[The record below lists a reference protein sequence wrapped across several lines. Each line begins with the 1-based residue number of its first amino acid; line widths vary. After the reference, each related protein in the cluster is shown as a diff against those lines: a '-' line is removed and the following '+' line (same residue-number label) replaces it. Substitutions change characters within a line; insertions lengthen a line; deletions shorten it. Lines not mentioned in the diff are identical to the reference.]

1 MKYRY
6 IILLALLLLSSVLPA
21 QVNGS
26 LSNSGGRHILK
37 VWGTHY
43 ERGYAQGY
51 LLGDETKQVFQD
63 FFFTMLAFSDPVVYN
78 NLWSFYMEHFEIDQ
92 RMLQEASGLIAG
104 MTAAGVNTFHNG
116 LNRDLNAEDILLLN
130 AVTDLNYLNRSD
142 PLKLGCA
149 SLASWGTVTSADP
162 ILNGNAVITRFLDW
176 SPNSALIANPLLIVH
191 FPSEPDEQKWISFTF
206 PGMIGALSAINE
218 NQLAAFMNTSNDHY
232 YSNLS
237 NLSPILFSI
246 RKGVERLDSDGNGS
260 YNAEDLWN
268 AIQSDNQLSGTLIQ
282 NLMETPGYRHNSVIE
297 TNNGGT
303 VRRIENQAGSLPTGH
318 IAATNHFRLLSSGT
332 CCTRYSNI
340 QDSLYTNPL
349 MTPKRQ
355 LQVLSGAAGMDDN
368 LHSIQ
373 YIPST
378 GYILWSTAIL
388 GSPAFSRPGL
398 VLSSSELFANP
409 SALED
414 EYIPEIALALKV
426 WPNPVQSGETIKL
439 SGSSSLTRVEIY
451 NLKGQQ
457 LRSLDILG
465 KNAEIATSGL
475 RTGVYLVK
483 AQDLNGGWAEGCSFI
498 IKN

>member
-6 IILLALLLLSSVLPA
+6 IILLILLLLSSLLPA

-26 LSNSGGRHILK
+26 LSSLGGRHVLK
-37 VWGTHY
+37 VWGTHF
-43 ERGYAQGY
+43 ERGYAHGY
-51 LLGDETKQVFQD
+51 LLGTETKSVFQD

-92 RMLQEASGLIAG
+92 RMLQEATGLIAG
-104 MTAAGVNTFHNG
+104 MNAAGVNTFHSG

-130 AVTDLNYLNRSD
+130 AVTDLNYLNRIAAM
-142 PLKLGCA
+142 KLGCA
-149 SLASWGTVTSADP
+149 SLSSWGNPTSEDQ

-218 NQLAAFMNTSNDHY
+218 NRLAAFMNTSNDHY
-232 YSNLS
+232 YSNIS

-246 RKGVERLDSDGNGS
+246 RKGVERLDYDNNGS
-260 YNAEDLWN
+260 YNADDLWN
-268 AIQSDNQLSGTLIQ
+268 AIQNDNQLSGTLIQ

-303 VRRIENQAGSLPTGH
+303 ARRIDNQYGNLPTGH
-318 IAATNHFRLLSSGT
+318 IAATNHFRMLSSGT

-340 QDSLYTNPL
+340 QDSLYANPA

-368 LHSIQ
+368 LQSIQ

-378 GYILWSTAIL
+378 GYILWSTAIP
-388 GSPAFSRPGL
+388 GAPAFSRPGQ
-398 VLSSSELFANP
+398 VLSTFELFTNP

-414 EYIPEIALALKV
+414 DYIPEAGATLKI
-426 WPNPVQSGETIKL
+426 WPNPVPA
-439 SGSSSLTRVEIY
+439 GSEFNVSAKSSLTKVVIY
-451 NLKGQQ
+451 SLKGQQ
-457 LRSLDILG
+457 LKSFELD
-465 KNAEIATSGL
+465 SGDSVVSS
-475 RTGVYLVK
+475 TGLKTGIYLIK
-483 AQDLNGGWAEGCSFI
+483 AQDRSGRSFI
-498 IKN
+498 KRLLVNK